1 VATKKTTSDE
11 RFREEATTSD
21 ERLREEATT
30 SDERLREEA
39 TELMGDFFSVVLTV
53 LLLAA
58 NAFFVGAE
66 FALIS
71 ARRDRLEALAE
82 QGKHSAVT
90 VIRAGE
96 NLPVMLAGAQLGITI
111 CSILLGRVGE
121 PAVAHLLE
129 KPFHL
134 IGIPDTVLHTVSF
147 VIAITIV
154 VVLHVLLGEMVPK
167 NIAIAGPEASAML
180 LVPPYLL
187 WVRAARPV
195 IAFYDWC
202 ADVILRAFGV
212 EAKTELENTVSTVEL
227 SEMIAESLSEGLLDP
242 EEHNR
247 LSRALRIRNR
257 VVGEVAVPLSEV
269 HAVQVGANGSGPTVA
284 AIQRALAET
293 GYSRFPVVDSAGRFI
308 GYVHIKD
315 VLPLVDDADAVV
327 DLAMVRPLPQVPASL
342 PLPDALSRLRHDNS
356 HLALVT
362 GPGGDV
368 SAIVA
373 LEDLV
378 EDLVGAVRDGTH
390 RG

>member
-1 VATKKTTSDE
+1 MMP
-11 RFREEATTSD
+11 
-21 ERLREEATT
+21 
-30 SDERLREEA
+30 
-39 TELMGDFFSVVLTV
+39 MGDFLGVILTAV
-53 LLLAA
+53 LLAA

-90 VIRAGE
+90 VIRAGQ

-129 KPFHL
+129 RPFEL
-134 IGIPDTVLHTVSF
+134 LGIPDTLLHTVSF

-167 NIAIAGPEASAML
+167 NIAIAGPESVAML
-180 LVPPYLL
+180 LVPPYLV
-187 WVRAARPV
+187 WIRAARPV
-195 IAFYDWC
+195 IAFYDWF
-202 ADVILRAFGV
+202 AHIALRAFGV
-212 EAKTELENTVSTVEL
+212 EAKTELENTVSMVEL

-257 VVGEVAVPLSEV
+257 VVGDVAMPLNEV
-269 HAVQVGANGSGPTVA
+269 HAVAVAANDSGPSVA

-293 GYSRFPVVDSAGRFI
+293 GYSRFPVVDSSGRFI

-315 VLPLVDDADAVV
+315 VLPLVDDPDAVV
-327 DLAMVRPLPQVPASL
+327 ERTLVRQLPQVPESM
-342 PLPDALSRLRHDNS
+342 PLPDALTRLRRENS

-362 GPGGDV
+362 GAGDAV
-368 SAIVA
+368 SAMVA

>member
-1 VATKKTTSDE
+1 M
-11 RFREEATTSD
+11 
-21 ERLREEATT
+21 
-30 SDERLREEA
+30 
-39 TELMGDFFSVVLTV
+39 LMGDFLGVVLTV

-96 NLPVMLAGAQLGITI
+96 NLPLMLAGAQLGITI

-134 IGIPDTVLHTVSF
+134 LGIPDTVLHTVSF

-167 NIAIAGPEASAML
+167 NIAIAGPESAAML

-195 IAFYDWC
+195 IAVYDWC
-202 ADVILRAFGV
+202 AHVILRAVGV
-212 EAKTELENTVSTVEL
+212 EARTELENTVSTVEL

-257 VVGEVAVPLSEV
+257 VVADVAVPLGEV
-269 HAVQVGANGSGPTVA
+269 HAVPSATDESGPAVA
-284 AIQRALAET
+284 AIQSALAET
-293 GYSRFPVVDSAGRFI
+293 GYSRFPVADSAGRFI

-315 VLPLVDDADAVV
+315 VLPLVDDPDAVV
-327 DLAMVRPLPQVPASL
+327 DLTMVRPLPQVPQAT
-342 PLPDALSRLRHDNS
+342 PLPDALSLLRRNNS
-356 HLALVT
+356 HLAVVT
-362 GPGGDV
+362 AADGAV
-368 SAIVA
+368 SAMVT

-378 EDLVGAVRDGTH
+378 EDVVGAVRDRTH
-390 RG
+390 RV

>member
-1 VATKKTTSDE
+1 
-11 RFREEATTSD
+11 
-21 ERLREEATT
+21 
-30 SDERLREEA
+30 
-39 TELMGDFFSVVLTV
+39 MGDIFGVLLTV

-82 QGKHSAVT
+82 QGKRRAVT
-90 VIRAGE
+90 VIRAGQ
-96 NLPVMLAGAQLGITI
+96 NLSVMLAGAQLGITI

-129 KPFHL
+129 TPFDL
-134 IGIPDTVLHTVSF
+134 LGVPDALLHTVSF
-147 VIAITIV
+147 VIAITVV

-167 NIAIAGPEASAML
+167 NIAIAGPESAAML
-180 LVPPYLL
+180 LVPPYLA
-187 WVRAARPV
+187 WVRLARPV
-195 IAFYDWC
+195 IAVYDWC
-202 ADVILRAFGV
+202 AHMTLRAVGV
-212 EAKTELENTVSTVEL
+212 KARPELENTVSTVEL

-247 LSRALRIRNR
+247 LSRALQIRTR
-257 VVGEVAVPLSEV
+257 VVADVAVKLNEV
-269 HAVQVGANGSGPTVA
+269 HAVPAAADTGPTVR
-284 AIQRALAET
+284 AIQQALEES
-293 GYSRFPVVDSAGRFI
+293 GYSRFPVTDGDGRLI

-315 VLPLVDDADAVV
+315 VLRLVNDADAVV

-342 PLPDALSRLRHDNS
+342 PLPDALSRLRRSNS

-362 GPGGDV
+362 DDDGNV
-368 SAIVA
+368 TAMVA

-378 EDLVGAVRDGTH
+378 EDLVGTMRH
-390 RG
+390 RTLGG

>member
-1 VATKKTTSDE
+1 
-11 RFREEATTSD
+11 
-21 ERLREEATT
+21 
-30 SDERLREEA
+30 
-39 TELMGDFFSVVLTV
+39 MGDFLGVVLTV
-53 LLLAA
+53 VLLGA

-71 ARRDRLEALAE
+71 ARRDRLETLAE
-82 QGKHSAVT
+82 QGKRGAVT

-96 NLPVMLAGAQLGITI
+96 NLPLMLAGAQLGITV

-129 KPFHL
+129 KPFH
-134 IGIPDTVLHTVSF
+134 IVGIPDTVLHTVSF

-167 NIAIAGPEASAML
+167 NIAIAGPESSAML

-195 IAFYDWC
+195 IAVYNWC
-202 ADVILRAFGV
+202 ARVILRTFGV
-212 EAKTELENTVSTVEL
+212 EARTELENTVSSVEL

-257 VVGEVAVPLSEV
+257 VVNDVAVPLREV
-269 HAVQVGANGSGPTVA
+269 HAVPAADDGSGPTVA
-284 AIQRALAET
+284 AIKRALAET
-293 GYSRFPVVDSAGRFI
+293 GYSRFPVADSGGHYT

-315 VLPLVDDADAVV
+315 VLPLVDDPDALV
-327 DLAMVRPLPQVPASL
+327 DLALVRPLPQVPESM
-342 PLPDALSRLRHDNS
+342 PLPDALTALRRNNS

-362 GPGGDV
+362 GADGNV
-368 SAIVA
+368 SAMVA

-378 EDLVGAVRDGTH
+378 EDLVGAVRDRTH
-390 RG
+390 RV

>member
-1 VATKKTTSDE
+1 MADV
-11 RFREEATTSD
+11 F
-21 ERLREEATT
+21 
-30 SDERLREEA
+30 
-39 TELMGDFFSVVLTV
+39 GVLVTLV
-53 LLLAA
+53 LLGA

-71 ARRDRLEALAE
+71 ARRDRLETLAE
-82 QGKHSAVT
+82 QGKRSAVA

-96 NLPVMLAGAQLGITI
+96 NLPLMLAGAQLGITV

-129 KPFHL
+129 KPFDVV
-134 IGIPDTVLHTVSF
+134 GIPDSVLHTVSF

-167 NIAIAGPEASAML
+167 NIAIAGPESSAML
-180 LVPPYLL
+180 LVPPYLM

-195 IAFYDWC
+195 IAVYDWC
-202 ADVILRAFGV
+202 AHVILRMFGV
-212 EAKTELENTVSTVEL
+212 EAKTELENTVSSVEL

-257 VVGEVAVPLSEV
+257 VVADVAVPLRDV
-269 HAVQVGANGSGPTVA
+269 HAVPAAAAGSGPTVA
-284 AIQRALAET
+284 AIQRALAES
-293 GYSRFPVVDSAGRFI
+293 GYSRFPVADSSGQYI

-315 VLPLVDDADAVV
+315 VLPLVADPGAVV
-327 DLAMVRPLPQVPASL
+327 DLAMVRQLPKVPAAM
-342 PLPDALSRLRHDNS
+342 PLPDALTRLRRNNS

-362 GPGGDV
+362 GADANV
-368 SAIVA
+368 SAMVA

-378 EDLVGAVRDGTH
+378 EDLVGAVRDRTH
-390 RG
+390 GG

>member
-1 VATKKTTSDE
+1 MP
-11 RFREEATTSD
+11 
-21 ERLREEATT
+21 
-30 SDERLREEA
+30 
-39 TELMGDFFSVVLTV
+39 MGDLFGVLLTI

-71 ARRDRLEALAE
+71 ARRDRLETLAE

-96 NLPVMLAGAQLGITI
+96 NLPLMLAGAQLGITI

-129 KPFHL
+129 RPFHFL
-134 IGIPDTVLHTVSF
+134 GISDTVLHTVSF
-147 VIAITIV
+147 VVAITIV

-167 NIAIAGPEASAML
+167 NIAIAGPESSAML
-180 LVPPYLL
+180 LVPAYLM
-187 WVRAARPV
+187 WVRAARPI
-195 IAFYDWC
+195 IAVYDWC
-202 ADVILRAFGV
+202 AHVVLRAFGI
-212 EAKTELENTVSTVEL
+212 EAKSELENTVSSVEL

-257 VVGEVAVPLSEV
+257 VVADVAVQLGEV
-269 HAVQVGANGSGPTVA
+269 HAVAAAGDDMGPTVQ
-284 AIQRALAET
+284 AIQSALAET
-293 GYSRFPVVDSAGRFI
+293 GYSRFPVVDSAGGFI

-315 VLPLVDDADAVV
+315 VLPLVDNPDAVV
-327 DLAMVRPLPQVPASL
+327 DLAMVRPLPRVPDATS
-342 PLPDALSRLRHDNS
+342 LPDALSHLRRNNS

-362 GPGGDV
+362 AGDGRV
-368 SAIVA
+368 TAIVA

-378 EDLVGAVRDGTH
+378 EDLVGAVRDRSHG
-390 RG
+390 G

>member
-1 VATKKTTSDE
+1 MSD
-11 RFREEATTSD
+11 F
-21 ERLREEATT
+21 L
-30 SDERLREEA
+30 
-39 TELMGDFFSVVLTV
+39 GVVLTV

-71 ARRDRLEALAE
+71 ARRDRLETLAE
-82 QGKHSAVT
+82 QGKHRAVA

-96 NLPVMLAGAQLGITI
+96 NLPLMLAGAQLGITI

-129 KPFHL
+129 KPFHVV
-134 IGIPDTVLHTVSF
+134 GIPDTVLHTVSF
-147 VIAITIV
+147 VIAITFV

-167 NIAIAGPEASAML
+167 NIAIAGPESTAML

-187 WVRAARPV
+187 WVRAAQPV
-195 IAFYDWC
+195 IAVYNWC
-202 ADVILRAFGV
+202 ARTILRAFGV
-212 EAKTELENTVSTVEL
+212 EAKTELENTVSSVEL
-227 SEMIAESLSEGLLDP
+227 SEMIAESLSEGLLDN

-247 LSRALRIRNR
+247 LSRALRIQNR
-257 VVGEVAVPLSEV
+257 VVSEVALPLSAV
-269 HAVQVGANGSGPTVA
+269 HAVPVAAEGLGPTVA

-293 GYSRFPVVDSAGRFI
+293 GYSRFPVVDSSGTCL

-315 VLPLVDDADAVV
+315 VLSLVHDADAVV
-327 DLAMVRPLPQVPASL
+327 DLATVRPLPGVPASM
-342 PLPDALSRLRHDNS
+342 PLPEALSRLRRNNS

-362 GPGGDV
+362 DAEGSV
-368 SAIVA
+368 SAMVA

-378 EDLVGAVRDGTH
+378 EDLVGAVRDRTH
-390 RG
+390 GV